1 MKDGIFRRLIK
12 LSRWLL
18 RILLSK
24 RSSSETSTRI
34 RYLLRIIQKSLP
46 LLFTRIGFLL
56 IKVVKEYRTN
66 KLVTKP
72 LVNQLRNLLA
82 ITTIGIT
89 TNENVKGSNNSLLVW
104 GISIGFSLLISSIE
118 IPLGLIIYLAVQCL
132 DQIITYL
139 NDKFTNLFNIQQS
152 HITILKQII
161 MSLLLSFTCPRNSPK
176 TGISNFLYG
185 KTSLICDF
193 LILYSSMN
201 IYSLYQTIKRLLK
214 NKKVNGKHIKQYY
227 KETIDSFHDP
237 MRLPQPILNKFSE
250 IYELSLE
257 EHSSWKE
264 KLLDSFIITNLQTCI
279 KWTLWL
285 KVFKIL
291 IHSNHKKNPIVS
303 DYFIQS
309 ILMSLTFNLL
319 NNNNQTDKE
328 MTINKNVLKCLLWKL
343 LSNLINQNFRM
354 SNNNRKLVTLLLS
367 TVEYYKFQSVNI

>member
-1 MKDGIFRRLIK
+1 MKDDIFHKLIK
-12 LSRWLL
+12 LSKWLL

-24 RSSSETSTRI
+24 RPSRETSTRI
-34 RYLLRIIQKSLP
+34 RYIFRIIQKSLP
-46 LLFTRIGFLL
+46 LLFTRLCFLL
-56 IKVVKEYRTN
+56 IKVVREYRTK
-66 KLVTKP
+66 KLVTKQ

-89 TNENVKGSNNSLLVW
+89 TNENFKGSNNSLFVW
-104 GISIGFSLLISSIE
+104 YLSIGFSLLISSIE
-118 IPLGLIIYLAVQCL
+118 IPLGLIVYLTVECL

-139 NDKFTNLFNIQQS
+139 NEKLTRFLKIKPS
-152 HITILKQII
+152 HITILKQIV
-161 MSLLLSFTCPRNSPK
+161 MTLFLSLSCPRNTPK

-193 LILYSSMN
+193 LILYSSMD
-201 IYSLYQTIKRLLK
+201 IYSLYQTVKRLLK

-257 EHSSWKE
+257 KHSSWKE
-264 KLLDSFIITNLQTCI
+264 KLLDSFVVTNLQTCI
-279 KWTLWL
+279 KWTIWL

-319 NNNNQTDKE
+319 NNNNQNDKE
-328 MTINKNVLKCLLWKL
+328 MTINKNVLKYLLGKVL
-343 LSNLINQNFRM
+343 GNLISQNFNI
-354 SNNNRKLVTLLLS
+354 SNNNRKLITLLLS
-367 TVEYYKFQSVNI
+367 SIESYKFQSVNI